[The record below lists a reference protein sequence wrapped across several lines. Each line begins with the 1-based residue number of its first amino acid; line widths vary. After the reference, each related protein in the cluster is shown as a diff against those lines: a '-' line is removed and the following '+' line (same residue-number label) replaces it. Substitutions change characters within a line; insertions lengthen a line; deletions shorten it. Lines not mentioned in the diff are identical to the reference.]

1 MNQELR
7 RSLFFV
13 ITGPSGVGKDSVIEG
28 LKKKMPE
35 LVSVIT
41 TSTRPMR
48 EGETNGN
55 PYYFISRDEFEAK
68 RDANEFLE
76 WANVYGNYYG
86 SEINEVERMRQLNGP
101 AVFKIDIQGARAL
114 KKSMPEIYVIFIAPQ
129 DHTTLTRWIHGR
141 GKDAPE
147 AMERRLAT
155 AKHELADISEW
166 DAVVIN
172 KEGTLEKT
180 VQNVFDI
187 IRTQLK
193 SV

>member
-1 MNQELR
+1 MLKSN
-7 RSLFFV
+7 FFV

-35 LVSVIT
+35 LISVIT

-48 EGETNGN
+48 EGEKEGY
-55 PYYFISRDEFEAK
+55 PYYFISREAFETKIA
-68 RDANEFLE
+68 ANEFLE

-86 SEINEVERMRQLNGP
+86 SEMKEVERMRQLNGP

-114 KKSMPEIYVIFIAPQ
+114 KKNMPEIYVIFIAPQ
-129 DHTTLTRWIHGR
+129 DHATLARWIRGR

-147 AMERRLAT
+147 AMERRLNT
-155 AKHELADISEW
+155 AKHELADLSEW

-172 KEGTLEKT
+172 EDGKLGEA
-180 VQNVFDI
+180 VQNIFDI
-187 IRTQLK
+187 IRTHLLRI
-193 SV
+193 